1 MHELKSQKYAKS
13 ASRVQRKEQS
23 QVNQK
28 QTKASDVSKFDMGA
42 SDLKSSSKLVLDAM
56 IDIVSFK
63 QHEACLIDSHD
74 YNPTKYLCL
83 QDNC

>member
-1 MHELKSQKYAKS
+1 
-13 ASRVQRKEQS
+13 
-23 QVNQK
+23 
-28 QTKASDVSKFDMGA
+28 MGA

-83 QDNC
+83 